1 MKEMYLGTLFDVEL
15 SEPLTHEKISDLVK
29 AKRLKSKLISENKG
43 ISIYRASQ
51 ITQDE
56 LISFC
61 ETLNAESSKKL
72 LYLVEREQS
81 IVQSEFK
88 ENVNKIDTRIADTQI
103 DLVEN
108 AVKENIEYTYIW
120 WIIGII
126 AIFVFIG
133 ILVF

>member
-1 MKEMYLGTLFDVEL
+1 MYLGTLFDVEL
-15 SEPLTHEKISDLVK
+15 SEPLTLEKISDLVK

-51 ITQDE
+51 ITQEE
-56 LISFC
+56 LLSFC
-61 ETLNAESSKKL
+61 ETLSSENAKKL
-72 LYLVEREQS
+72 LDLVEREQS

-88 ENVNKIDTRIADTQI
+88 ENINKIDARIADTEI

>member
-1 MKEMYLGTLFDVEL
+1 MYLGTLFDVEL
-15 SEPLTHEKISDLVK
+15 VEPLTHEKISDLVK

-61 ETLNAESSKKL
+61 ETLSSEKAKKL
-72 LYLVEREQS
+72 LDLVEREQS

-88 ENVNKIDTRIADTQI
+88 ENINKIDAKIADTEI

>member
-1 MKEMYLGTLFDVEL
+1 MYLGTLFDVEL

>member
-1 MKEMYLGTLFDVEL
+1 MYLGTLFDVEL
-15 SEPLTHEKISDLVK
+15 VEPLTHEKISDLVK
-29 AKRLKSKLISENKG
+29 AKRLKSKLISEYKG

-61 ETLNAESSKKL
+61 ETLSSENAKKL
-72 LYLVEREQS
+72 LDLVEREQS

-88 ENVNKIDTRIADTQI
+88 ENINKIDAKIADTEI

>member
-1 MKEMYLGTLFDVEL
+1 MYLGTLFDVEL

-61 ETLNAESSKKL
+61 ETLSSENAKKL
-72 LYLVEREQS
+72 LDLVEREQS
-81 IVQSEFK
+81 IVKSEFK
-88 ENVNKIDTRIADTQI
+88 DNINKIDARIAVTEI
-103 DLVEN
+103 DLVEK

>member
-15 SEPLTHEKISDLVK
+15 VEPLTHEKISDLVK
-29 AKRLKSKLISENKG
+29 AKRLKSKLISEYKG

-61 ETLNAESSKKL
+61 ETLSSENAKKL
-72 LYLVEREQS
+72 LDLVEREQS

-88 ENVNKIDTRIADTQI
+88 ENINKIDAKIADTEI

>member
-1 MKEMYLGTLFDVEL
+1 MYLGTLFDVEL
-15 SEPLTHEKISDLVK
+15 SEPLTLEKISDLVK
-29 AKRLKSKLISENKG
+29 AKRLKSKLLSENKG

-51 ITQDE
+51 ITQEE
-56 LISFC
+56 LLSFC
-61 ETLNAESSKKL
+61 ETLSSENAKKL
-72 LYLVEREQS
+72 LDLVEREQS
-81 IVQSEFK
+81 IVKSEFK
-88 ENVNKIDTRIADTQI
+88 DNINKIDARIADTEI
-103 DLVEN
+103 DLVEK

>member
-15 SEPLTHEKISDLVK
+15 SEPLTLEKISDLVK
-29 AKRLKSKLISENKG
+29 AKRLKSKLLSENKG

-51 ITQDE
+51 ITQEE
-56 LISFC
+56 LLSFC
-61 ETLNAESSKKL
+61 ETLSSENAKKL
-72 LYLVEREQS
+72 LDLVEREQS
-81 IVQSEFK
+81 IVKSEFK
-88 ENVNKIDTRIADTQI
+88 DNINKIDARIADTEI
-103 DLVEN
+103 VLVEK

>member
-1 MKEMYLGTLFDVEL
+1 MYLGTLFDVEL
-15 SEPLTHEKISDLVK
+15 VEPLTHEKISDLVK

-61 ETLNAESSKKL
+61 ETLSYENAKKL
-72 LYLVEREQS
+72 LNLVEREQS

-88 ENVNKIDTRIADTQI
+88 ENINKIDAKIADTEI